1 MTEVDMD
8 THFIF
13 GLVVVA
19 FTLWLC
25 FKFRNE
31 SKDQ

>member
-13 GLVVVA
+13 GLVVVG

-25 FKFRNE
+25 FKFRKEN
-31 SKDQ
+31 KNK

>member
-1 MTEVDMD
+1 MD

-13 GLVVVA
+13 GLVLVG
-19 FTLWLC
+19 FFFWLC

-31 SKDQ
+31 NKKNDR